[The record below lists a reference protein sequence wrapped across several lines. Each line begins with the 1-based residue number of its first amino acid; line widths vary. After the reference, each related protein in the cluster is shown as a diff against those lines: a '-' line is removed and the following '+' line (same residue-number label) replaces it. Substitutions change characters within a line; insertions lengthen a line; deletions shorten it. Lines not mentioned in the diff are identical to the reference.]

1 MCGAAGHIS
10 VSIISSLGL
19 WGFTRINIEYGARD
33 IVGLVLEVGPYLR
46 RGMKTDCVLEWAS
59 LACPYLGLC
68 QRLTDESTGEP

>member
-1 MCGAAGHIS
+1 MPSLQNVGQDES
-10 VSIISSLGL
+10 VKV
-19 WGFTRINIEYGARD
+19 TDVRCRINIEYGARD